1 MSPPDSIGPATV
13 TDWYRSQTMASSAM
27 VVVGVVVVVVTAAPG
42 SMDATVVG
50 AGLAVPGSL
59 RCNRRTQ
66 AAPTTATEITATMR
80 AVRRSIHR
88 K

>member
-1 MSPPDSIGPATV
+1 MEEQIEAKAGYPEPRPLVAFGCVLVACFCF
-13 TDWYRSQTMASSAM
+13 ASVA
-27 VVVGVVVVVVTAAPG
+27 
-42 SMDATVVG
+42 ATVVG

-59 RCNRRTQ
+59 RCTQRTP